1 MIEVRGVS
9 KAYGNTKVVDDV
21 SLEFARGSMTSI
33 IGPNGAGKSTLLS
46 LISRL
51 LPADAGEIFIDGQDI
66 KRYKSVDLAK
76 KISVLKQ
83 SNHINVRL
91 TVRELVV
98 FGRFPYSQGRFTA
111 DDWEHADRAIAYV
124 GLQHLQNKYIDQLS
138 GGERQRAFLAMVIA
152 QNTDCIL
159 LDEPLNNLDMK
170 QAVQVMKTLRK
181 LVDECGKTIIVV
193 IHDINFA
200 SFYSDYI
207 VAMKDGK
214 VVQSGPTGQMICDD
228 ILTQVYDM
236 QVRVRNIDSRQVCL
250 YFV

>member
-1 MIEVRGVS
+1 
-9 KAYGNTKVVDDV
+9 
-21 SLEFARGSMTSI
+21 
-33 IGPNGAGKSTLLS
+33 
-46 LISRL
+46 
-51 LPADAGEIFIDGQDI
+51 
-66 KRYKSVDLAK
+66 
-76 KISVLKQ
+76 
-83 SNHINVRL
+83 
-91 TVRELVV
+91 
-98 FGRFPYSQGRFTA
+98 TA